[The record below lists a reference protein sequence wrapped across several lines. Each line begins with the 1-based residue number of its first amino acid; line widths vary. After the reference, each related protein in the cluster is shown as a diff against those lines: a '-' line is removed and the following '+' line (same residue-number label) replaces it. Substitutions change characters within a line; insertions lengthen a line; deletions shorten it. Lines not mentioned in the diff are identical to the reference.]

1 MVRVA
6 ILSFWHVHAKDYARD
21 AKEHPAAEVVAIW
34 DEDPARGQAE
44 AGTRGVRFVAE
55 LDNLLADPEI
65 DGVVIT
71 TATTAHR
78 QVMLA
83 AAAAGKHIFTEK
95 VIAPTRQEADEIV
108 AAIERA
114 GVAFV
119 VSLPRIVTGFA
130 KAIKAEIASGRVGD
144 VTYARVRVAHDGA
157 LAKPDQ
163 PHGWLPARFFDH
175 EDTAGGALIDLGAH
189 PLYLLAWILGLPQT
203 VSATY
208 GAVTGREVDDNAVV
222 TLGYA
227 NGAIGVAE
235 VAFVSRSPLTIEV
248 HGTAGSLLF
257 GMPDDRVWV
266 REATS
271 GPRGGWVARPT
282 LPEDGPGPFA
292 QWIAHIQDGTRATEN
307 VALALD
313 LSSLAGAANRSAA
326 EGRVVYLNSASD
338 DVR

>member
-21 AKEHPAAEVVAIW
+21 ADEHPNAEVVAIW
-34 DEDPARGQAE
+34 DEDAARGQTE
-44 AGTRGVRFVAE
+44 AGARGVRFVE
-55 LDNLLADPEI
+55 RLDDLLADPEI

-78 QVMLA
+78 DVMLA

-95 VIAPTRQEADEIV
+95 VISPIRKEADEIV

-119 VSLPRIVTGFA
+119 VSLPRIATGFA
-130 KAIKAEIASGRVGD
+130 RAINAEIANGAVGD
-144 VTYARVRVAHDGA
+144 ATYARVRVAHDGA

-163 PHGWLPARFFDH
+163 PHGWLPARFFDRA
-175 EDTAGGALIDLGAH
+175 DTAGGALIDLGAH
-189 PLYLLAWILGLPQT
+189 PLYLLAWLLGVPET

-235 VAFVSRSPLTIEV
+235 VAFVGRSPLTIEV

-257 GMPDDRVWV
+257 GMPDDRLWLRV
-266 REATS
+266 ATA

-292 QWIAHIQDGTRATEN
+292 QWIAHIQDGTRASEN

-326 EGRVVYLNSASD
+326 ERRIVHLEPAC